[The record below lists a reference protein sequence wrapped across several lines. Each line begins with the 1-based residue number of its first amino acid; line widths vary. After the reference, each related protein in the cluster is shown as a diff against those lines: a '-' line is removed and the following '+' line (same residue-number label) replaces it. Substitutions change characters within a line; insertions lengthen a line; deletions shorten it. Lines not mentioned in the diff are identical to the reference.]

1 MEYRAIIFY
10 ISLFLSIL
18 CVAEIYVRM
27 KGIGV
32 KEQKIR
38 GEVVPNEPKLA
49 PAIVL
54 LVASLVTTVL
64 TLPR

>member
-10 ISLFLSIL
+10 FSLFLSIL

-32 KEQKIR
+32 KEQKVR
-38 GEVVPNEPKLA
+38 GEVVPDEPKLA

-54 LVASLVTTVL
+54 LVTALVTSVL